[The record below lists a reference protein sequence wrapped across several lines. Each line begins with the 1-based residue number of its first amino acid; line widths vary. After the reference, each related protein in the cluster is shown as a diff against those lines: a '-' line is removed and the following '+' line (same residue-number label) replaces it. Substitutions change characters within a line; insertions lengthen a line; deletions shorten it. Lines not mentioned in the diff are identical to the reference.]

1 MNQRQLKYFLE
12 VYSTKSISKAATNLF
27 VTPQGISKTIAA
39 LEKEL
44 GVNLFEHHHNRI
56 VPTKDAARLSIH
68 ARNILDEYDLVSD
81 RLFKS
86 QSTIKTVSIYC
97 SYDVPQ
103 LIPAKFF
110 KKFNDSFPE
119 IRINMKE
126 FTDDYIF
133 DKIKNNKVELAIV
146 PGPFNPHYFDYEQLC
161 TEPFCLVVNKK
172 HPLAKNDTVSFSEL
186 TGESIVVKDAKS
198 STSINQLYNFDH
210 PVEFP
215 NIILE
220 TSDVHLIHK
229 MAEENYALGMS
240 LLYLAKKNTS
250 DKIKVLRFK
259 EDTLVKK
266 LYIVS
271 SKGNILSAE
280 ANALKGALVDYF
292 KNA

>member
-1 MNQRQLKYFLE
+1 M
-12 VYSTKSISKAATNLF
+12 
-27 VTPQGISKTIAA
+27 
-39 LEKEL
+39 
-44 GVNLFEHHHNRI
+44 
-56 VPTKDAARLSIH
+56 SIH

-229 MAEENYALGMS
+229 MAEENYAIGMS
-240 LLYLAKKNTS
+240 LLYLAQKNTS

-271 SKGNILSAE
+271 NKGNILSAE

>member
-27 VTPQGISKTIAA
+27 VTPQGISKTIAS

-198 STSINQLYNFDH
+198 STSINQLYNFDY

-271 SKGNILSAE
+271 NKGNILSAE

>member
-1 MNQRQLKYFLE
+1 M
-12 VYSTKSISKAATNLF
+12 
-27 VTPQGISKTIAA
+27 
-39 LEKEL
+39 
-44 GVNLFEHHHNRI
+44 
-56 VPTKDAARLSIH
+56 
-68 ARNILDEYDLVSD
+68 
-81 RLFKS
+81 
-86 QSTIKTVSIYC
+86 
-97 SYDVPQ
+97 
-103 LIPAKFF
+103 
-110 KKFNDSFPE
+110 
-119 IRINMKE
+119 
-126 FTDDYIF
+126 
-133 DKIKNNKVELAIV
+133 
-146 PGPFNPHYFDYEQLC
+146 
-161 TEPFCLVVNKK
+161 
-172 HPLAKNDTVSFSEL
+172 SFSEL